1 MIQKRGLGR
10 GLSSLIPKKNKDFS
24 EGEINYFG
32 AINSE
37 IVSGN
42 DFQKVP
48 QSQVEKV
55 FSEGINLIEVDKIA
69 SNPFQPRKH
78 FDKEKLADLAQSIK
92 NYGIIQPLVVT
103 KKSGGGFEL
112 IAGERRL
119 EASKIAGLKKV
130 PVIVKEARNDEKL
143 EMAIVENI
151 QRHNLNSIEEA
162 RAFKRMQD
170 EFGLKQEEI
179 AKKMGKSRSA
189 VANLMRLL
197 SLPIEI
203 QRAIAEGKISEGHA
217 RAILAIENQE
227 KQRAMFDLIIKENL
241 SVRQVENKVKEI
253 SVASHTR
260 RLKAD
265 DPQIKNW
272 ENQLEE
278 VLKTKV
284 KVKKGR
290 VGGQIQIEYYSKEEF
305 DNLYNKLTSLV

>member
-10 GLSSLIPKKNKDFS
+10 GLSSLIPKKNKDFP

-37 IVSGN
+37 IASGN
-42 DFQKVP
+42 DFQKVS

-69 SNPFQPRKH
+69 SNPYQPRKH

-130 PVIVKEARNDEKL
+130 PAIVKEARNDEKL

-151 QRHNLNSIEEA
+151 QRHNLNPIEEA

-241 SVRQVENKVKEI
+241 SVRQVESKVKEI
-253 SVASHTR
+253 SVASHIR
-260 RLKAD
+260 RVKAD

-305 DNLYNKLTSLV
+305 DNLYNKLISLV